1 MRTAHL
7 RPSNYSPFYMGSF
20 GGPGDAYHISVLPKP
35 QKQWLSGGKELLFE
49 AVIKPLHRVVE
60 YDEHLVVKAPTL
72 LELID
77 ELDISH
83 AITVEFVN
91 PEPAVAELLK
101 RPEKKD
107 EPARFDGA
115 LEPPVEQLKSWQRKI
130 HEKHKKHASKNKT
143 AQKADQLDMFGEL
156 A

>member
-7 RPSNYSPFYMGSF
+7 RPSSHNPFYSGSF
-20 GGPGDAYHISVLPKP
+20 GSPGEPYHISILPKP
-35 QKQWLSGGKELLFE
+35 QKQWLSGGKESLFE
-49 AVIKPLHRVVE
+49 AVIKPLHRIVE
-60 YDEHLVVKAPTL
+60 HDDYLIVKAPTL
-72 LELID
+72 PELID

-91 PEPAVAELLK
+91 PTPELAEMLR
-101 RPEKKD
+101 RPEK
-107 EPARFDGA
+107 EELTARFDGA

-130 HEKHKKHASKNKT
+130 HEKHKERASKNQMAYKT
-143 AQKADQLDMFGEL
+143 EQLDMFGEL

>member
-7 RPSNYSPFYMGSF
+7 RSSSYSPFYCGSF
-20 GGPGDAYHISVLPKP
+20 GALGDPYHISILPKP
-35 QKQWLSGGKELLFE
+35 QKQWLSGGKESLFE

-60 YDEHLVVKAPTL
+60 HDEYLVVKARTL
-72 LELID
+72 PELID

-91 PEPAVAELLK
+91 PTPELAEMLR
-101 RPEKKD
+101 RPKEKQ

-115 LEPPVEQLKSWQRKI
+115 LEPPVEQLKSWQRKLQ
-130 HEKHKKHASKNKT
+130 EKHKKRASKNKM
-143 AQKADQLDMFGEL
+143 AQKASQLDMFGEL

>member
-7 RPSNYSPFYMGSF
+7 RPSSYNPFYSGSF
-20 GGPGDAYHISVLPKP
+20 GGTGDPYHVSILPKP
-35 QKQWLSGGKELLFE
+35 QKQWLSGGKDLLFE

-72 LELID
+72 PELID

-101 RPEKKD
+101 RPEQKD

-115 LEPPVEQLKSWQRKI
+115 LEPPVEQLKSWQRKA
-130 HEKHKKHASKNKT
+130 HEKHKKRASKNRT
-143 AQKADQLDMFGEL
+143 AQKTNQLDMFGEL

>member
-1 MRTAHL
+1 MRTAYL
-7 RPSNYSPFYMGSF
+7 QPSSYSPFYMGSF
-20 GGPGDAYHISVLPKP
+20 GGPSEPYHISILPKP
-35 QKQWLSGGKELLFE
+35 QKQWLSGGKDLLFE

-60 YDEHLVVKAPTL
+60 YDEYLVVKAPTL
-72 LELID
+72 PGLID

-83 AITVEFVN
+83 ALTVEFVN

-115 LEPPVEQLKSWQRKI
+115 LEPPVEKLKSWKRKI
-130 HEKHKKHASKNKT
+130 HEKHKKRASKNKMANKT
-143 AQKADQLDMFGEL
+143 EQLDMFGEL

>member
-1 MRTAHL
+1 MRTAYL
-7 RPSNYSPFYMGSF
+7 RPSSHNPFYSGSF
-20 GGPGDAYHISVLPKP
+20 GGLGEPYHISILPKP
-35 QKQWLSGGKELLFE
+35 QKQWLSGGKESLFE

-60 YDEHLVVKAPTL
+60 YNEYLVVKAPTL
-72 LELID
+72 PGLID

-91 PEPAVAELLK
+91 PDSAVAELLK

-115 LEPPVEQLKSWQRKI
+115 LEPPVEQLKSWQRKL
-130 HEKHKKHASKNKT
+130 HEKAKKRASKNQI